1 LATFDMQFATQ
12 MLQGDWNELIGS
24 LLIVGGL
31 AMAAWTLGGRS
42 GSRLPPALSWPR
54 RGPAHEAGPGYAQI
68 AAGSE
73 WQRMA
78 DIVESGIARSELL
91 VDLQARAIDE
101 VEAADEAVSRLLAE
115 CATALMP
122 PEAATLPQERGREPT
137 VAPVARPLA
146 A

>member
-1 LATFDMQFATQ
+1 MQFAAQ
-12 MLQGDWNELIGS
+12 VLQGDWNELIGS

-31 AMAAWTLGGRS
+31 VTAAWTLAGPS
-42 GSRLPPALSWPR
+42 GSRRPPALGWPLH
-54 RGPAHEAGPGYAQI
+54 GLAHEAASRHGRI

-78 DIVESGIARSELL
+78 DIVDSAIARADTLAT
-91 VDLQARAIDE
+91 LQARAVEE

-115 CATALMP
+115 CAAALMP
-122 PEAATLPQERGREPT
+122 FEAATSPQGRELEP
-137 VAPVARPLA
+137 APAPAAQPLA